1 MCNRTTGEG
10 LSQGR
15 QGLSQGRQTH
25 VWLGSI
31 DQWGGQD
38 MVWPCECTIF
48 SYCAKHSSPSMG
60 DKMRS
65 QEVGRDKEESL
76 MVNMI
81 KAT

>member
-1 MCNRTTGEG
+1 MCNRTAGEG

-15 QGLSQGRQTH
+15 QIH
-25 VWLGSI
+25 VWLGNI
-31 DQWGGQD
+31 DQWGGP
-38 MVWPCECTIF
+38 VSVLFLAT
-48 SYCAKHSSPSMG
+48 CAKHSSPSMG

-81 KAT
+81 